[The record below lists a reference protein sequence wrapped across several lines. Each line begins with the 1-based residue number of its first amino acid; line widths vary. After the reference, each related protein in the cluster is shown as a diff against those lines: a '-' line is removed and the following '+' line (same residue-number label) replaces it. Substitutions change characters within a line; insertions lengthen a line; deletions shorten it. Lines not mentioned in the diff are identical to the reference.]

1 MTQKNFRCIAVDMG
15 AASIRIMLGSIA
27 NGRLTYEEKHRFNN
41 EIITINGH
49 ERWNINLITREI
61 KKGIQQALTTADGPV
76 QSIAVDSWGVD
87 FVLLDKQGNLLDEPV
102 AYRDARTRGMQE
114 RWSHEMSP
122 ADTFTKT
129 GINFYD
135 FNTLFHLLAI
145 RDSDLIPRI
154 GTILFMPCYIN
165 YILSGQMVNE
175 TTIASTSQ
183 LLNVKGNSINSGIAA
198 KLNLDPKVF
207 GRIIPAGTTL
217 GPYREAVPADR
228 NAAAANGDRRAEQA
242 GTGANGDRP
251 VELTSAALNGDPP
264 VEKSRTE
271 MEGDTPTV
279 TTGQGATEHE
289 VDVVTVC
296 GHDTACAVTAIPADE
311 DEFAFIATGT
321 WCIVGTVAKEP
332 VTTEYA
338 LNEGFTNERG
348 YLDRYRVLKNINGL
362 WLVQGLK
369 ASFDG
374 RFDYNEIEKM
384 ALGSDCSNLV
394 YPENEMFYNPE
405 DMQSAF
411 DRFFAGTG
419 QPPLEHPADY
429 FKCAYDSLCMAF
441 RLNMEK
447 LEQMMG
453 RNFPV
458 LHLTGGGCQSEYLS
472 SQTAT
477 ICERKVVSGP
487 VEGATIGNIIIQGI
501 AAGGVKNLEEARQIV
516 RDSFNVRVY
525 QPDPAKR
532 PTEER
537 FDYFKKLK

>member
-1 MTQKNFRCIAVDMG
+1 MTQKTFRCIAVDMG

-41 EIITINGH
+41 EISTIDGH
-49 ERWNINLITREI
+49 ERWNIELITSEI
-61 KKGIQQALTTADGPV
+61 KRGIQQALTTADGPV

-87 FVLLDKQGNLLDEPV
+87 FVLLDKQGNLLDNPV
-102 AYRDARTRGMQE
+102 AYRDARTKGMQE
-114 RWSHEMSP
+114 KWSNEMSP
-122 ADTFTKT
+122 TDTFTNT

-135 FNTLFHLLAI
+135 FNTLFHLLSI
-145 RDSDLIPRI
+145 RDTDLLPRI

-183 LLNVKGNSINSGIAA
+183 LLNVKGNSINNEIAA

-207 GRIIPAGTTL
+207 GRIIPAGRVL
-217 GPYREAVPADR
+217 GKYNEAVPADR
-228 NAAAANGDRRAEQA
+228 NAAAASPDRPAEQA
-242 GTGANGDRP
+242 GT
-251 VELTSAALNGDPP
+251 AARGGPP
-264 VEKSRTE
+264 VN
-271 MEGDTPTV
+271 GN
-279 TTGQGATEHE
+279 GAP
-289 VDVVTVC
+289 DVVTVC
-296 GHDTACAVTAIPADE
+296 AHDTACAVTAIPADE

-321 WCIVGTVAKEP
+321 WCIVGTVSQQP
-332 VTTEYA
+332 VTTKYA
-338 LNEGFTNERG
+338 LDEGFTNERA

-369 ASFDG
+369 DSFDG

-384 ALGSDCSNLV
+384 AGQSDCTNLV
-394 YPENEMFYNPE
+394 YPENEMFYNPD

-411 DRFFAGTG
+411 DRFFADTG
-419 QPPLEHPADY
+419 QPPLENPADY

-447 LEQMMG
+447 LEQMME
-453 RNFPV
+453 RKFST

-501 AAGGVKNLEEARQIV
+501 AAGAVENLDEARQIV
-516 RDSFNVRVY
+516 RNSFDVRVY

-532 PTEER
+532 PSEEQYE
-537 FDYFKKLK
+537 YFKKLL

>member
-1 MTQKNFRCIAVDMG
+1 MRQETFRCIAVDMG
-15 AASIRIMLGSIA
+15 AASIRIMLGTIA
-27 NGRLTYEEKHRFNN
+27 GGRLTYEEKHRFNN
-41 EIITINGH
+41 EISTIDGH
-49 ERWNINLITREI
+49 ERWNIGLITSEI
-61 KKGIQQALTTADGPV
+61 KKGIALALTAAGGPV

-87 FVLLDKQGNLLDEPV
+87 FVLLDKEGNLLDEPV
-102 AYRDARTRGMQE
+102 AYRDARTKGMQE
-114 RWSHEMSP
+114 KWSQEMSP

-135 FNTLFHLLAI
+135 FNTLFHLLSI
-145 RDSDLIPRI
+145 RDSDLLPRI

-165 YILSGQMVNE
+165 YMLSGQMRNE

-183 LLNVKGNSINSGIAA
+183 LLNVRGNTINNEIAA

-207 GRIIPAGTTL
+207 GTIIPAGTAL
-217 GPYREAVPADR
+217 GPYCEA
-228 NAAAANGDRRAEQA
+228 EI
-242 GTGANGDRP
+242 
-251 VELTSAALNGDPP
+251 
-264 VEKSRTE
+264 
-271 MEGDTPTV
+271 
-279 TTGQGATEHE
+279 
-289 VDVVTVC
+289 VTVC
-296 GHDTACAVTAIPADE
+296 AHDTACAVTAIPAEE

-321 WCIVGTVAKEP
+321 WCIVGTVSQEP

-369 ASFDG
+369 ASFEN
-374 RFDYNEIEKM
+374 RYDYNEIEQM
-384 ALGSDCSNLV
+384 ALGSECTSLV
-394 YPENEMFYNPE
+394 YPENEMFYNP
-405 DMQSAF
+405 DNMRSAF
-411 DRFFAGTG
+411 DRFFADTG
-419 QPPLEHPADY
+419 QPLLEKPADY

-447 LEQMMG
+447 LEQMME
-453 RNFPV
+453 RKFST

-501 AAGGVKNLEEARQIV
+501 AAGAVKNLEEARQIV
-516 RDSFNVRVY
+516 RDSFDVRVH
-525 QPDPAKR
+525 QPDPANR
-532 PTEER
+532 PSRER
-537 FDYFKKLK
+537 YEYFKKLR